1 MYRVEDL
8 KVGMIVKIRDLK
20 EIYNTVILLTDITD
34 ESCKDRT
41 GRIVYIGEPNTSELD
56 SIFKG
61 LSNFCTI
68 YRIREEVDGSYEQ

>member
-1 MYRVEDL
+1 MFEVEDL
-8 KVGMIVKIRDLK
+8 KVGMIVKIKELK
-20 EIYNTVILLTDITD
+20 EIYDTVILLTDITN

-61 LSNFCTI
+61 LSNFCTV
-68 YRIREEVDGSYEQ
+68 YRVIEEVDGSYK